1 MKYKEALLLK
11 KGDLLVVDDR
21 NKYYKGLVL
30 EIDEI
35 FDDDNWC
42 RRVTLKQPGFNNGF
56 RLEKYDTRHLKR
68 YES

>member
-30 EIDEI
+30 EIEEI
-35 FDDDNWC
+35 FDDNWC

>member
-1 MKYKEALLLK
+1 MKYTEALLLK

-21 NKYYKGLVL
+21 NKYYKGLIL
-30 EIDEI
+30 EIEEI

-68 YES
+68 YEF